1 MTNKI
6 KVNDNLIENL
16 SKLAKLKFDE
26 DSSKKIKKELK
37 TVIGFIDSISKV
49 DTSGVEP
56 LVYMSEEVNILR
68 NDKITDIIS
77 QKDALKNAPLKDS
90 DYFKVPTVLKK

>member
-68 NDKITDIIS
+68 NDKITNIIS

>member
-1 MTNKI
+1 MANKI